1 MRIQHFLLKDGLSWE
16 TGEWISFLPQKL
28 SSTPIKRIDKYVQ
41 EQDMYLYILY
51 MRVPRET
58 GECVSF
64 LHYIIK
70 IHKVC
75 VRYILLY
82 WSNHYLSCQ
91 CYFLLFY
98 RLLFKCFILGLL
110 LFTLFLLLFHM

>member
-1 MRIQHFLLKDGLSWE
+1 
-16 TGEWISFLPQKL
+16 
-28 SSTPIKRIDKYVQ
+28 
-41 EQDMYLYILY
+41 MYLYILY

-91 CYFLLFY
+91 CYFFLFY